1 MHNTEYNRTQVV
13 KYLAITFI
21 ASYAVEFGVGALYD
35 RGNPVAGQL
44 LMVGLMFIP
53 AIAVLLSAGPSALK
67 DLGWNPQVP
76 KNIRSILIAWL
87 SPAILTAAGAILYF
101 LIFRSHFDASGQFI
115 VQSAGEETLQQ
126 LEAAGISYPVY
137 IAISVAQALTYAPFI
152 NAIPALGEEIGWRGF
167 LYPQLRAKYGRT
179 AGRILGG
186 VIWGA
191 FHWPL
196 IWLIGYEYGTDY
208 IGFPVTGIL
217 LFCVCTIGLGILCD
231 WLCERSGS
239 IWLPSLFHGAFNA
252 AAGVP
257 LLLCRPDIGSARLL
271 GPAPNGLIA
280 GLPLIL
286 FAAAVMLRDDKRGD
300 K

>member
-67 DLGWNPQVP
+67 DLGWNPQVR
-76 KNIRSILIAWL
+76 KNIRPILIAWL
-87 SPAILTAAGAILYF
+87 SPAILTAIGAVLYF
-101 LIFRSHFDASGQFI
+101 LIFRSHLDVSGQFV
-115 VQSAGEETLQQ
+115 VQNAGEEAMQQ
-126 LEAAGISYPVY
+126 LEAAGISYPMYV
-137 IAISVAQALTYAPFI
+137 AISVAQALTYAPFI

-208 IGFPVTGIL
+208 IGFPVIGML
-217 LFCVCTIGLGILCD
+217 LFCVCTIALGILCD
-231 WLCERSGS
+231 WLRERSGS

-257 LLLCRPDIGSARLL
+257 LLICRPDIGSARLL

-286 FAAAVMLRDDKRGD
+286 FAAAVMLRDDKRSD
-300 K
+300 N

>member
-1 MHNTEYNRTQVV
+1 MRKTEYNKTQVV

-21 ASYAVEFGVGALYD
+21 ASYAVEFGVGALYN
-35 RGNPVAGQL
+35 RGNPAAGQL

-67 DLGWNPQVP
+67 NLGWNPQVRR
-76 KNIRSILIAWL
+76 NIRPILIAWFA
-87 SPAILTAAGAILYF
+87 PAILTAVGAVLYF
-101 LIFRSHFDASGQFI
+101 LIFRSHFDVSGQFV
-115 VQSAGEETLQQ
+115 VQNAGEEAMQQ
-126 LEAAGISYPVY
+126 LEAAGISYPMYV
-137 IAISVAQALTYAPFI
+137 AISAIAALTYAPLI
-152 NAIPALGEEIGWRGF
+152 NAVPAMGEEIGWRGF

-186 VIWGA
+186 IIWGA

-196 IWLIGYEYGTDY
+196 IWLIGYEYGSDY
-208 IGFPVTGIL
+208 IGFPVIGML
-217 LFCVCTIGLGILCD
+217 LFCVCTISLGILCD

-239 IWLPSLFHGAFNA
+239 IWLPSLIHGAFNA
-252 AAGVP
+252 AAGIS
-257 LLLCRPDIGSARLL
+257 LMLCRSDIGSARLL

-286 FAAAVMLRDDKRGD
+286 FAAAVMLRDDK
-300 K
+300 

>member
-1 MHNTEYNRTQVV
+1 MRNTKYNRTQVI

-21 ASYAVEFGVGALYD
+21 ASYAVEFGVGALYN

-44 LMVGLMFIP
+44 VMIGLMFIP

-67 DLGWNPQVP
+67 EMGWNPRVR
-76 KNIRSILIAWL
+76 KNIRPILIAWL
-87 SPAILTAAGAILYF
+87 VPAALTAAGAALYF
-101 LIFRSHFDASGQFI
+101 LIFRSHFDISGQLL
-115 VQSAGEETLQQ
+115 AETGGTEALRQ
-126 LEAAGISYPVY
+126 LEAAGISYPMYV
-137 IAISVAQALTYAPFI
+137 AISAAQALTYAPFV
-152 NAIPALGEEIGWRGF
+152 NTIPALGEEIGWRGF

-179 AGRILGG
+179 KGRLLGG

-196 IWLIGYEYGTDY
+196 IWLIGYEYGTGY
-208 IGFPVTGIL
+208 IGFPVSGML
-217 LFCVCTIGLGILCD
+217 VFCVCTIALGTLCD

-239 IWLPSLFHGAFNA
+239 IWLPSLVHGSFNA

-257 LLLCRPDIGSARLL
+257 LLLCRTNTGSGRLL

-280 GLPLIL
+280 GLPLMI
-286 FAAAVMLRDDKRGD
+286 FAAALLLRKEDGHEK
-300 K
+300 